1 MPQTIDDERFK
12 KQMTFDVSAP
22 QGSATGIPMKQIPHL
37 EFPRVVYKHP
47 LEPFRIIV
55 HRNNKFEVVGEE
67 AVPTEHISLVVA
79 DKDALKK
86 ALAEGYD
93 LKPYIPQAPP
103 DPDEH
108 LYSKQGE
115 EKHGRPSS

>member
-1 MPQTIDDERFK
+1 MPQTVDIERMK

-22 QGSATGIPMKQIPHL
+22 AGSATGIPVMQIPVL

-47 LEPFRIIV
+47 VEPFRTIV

-67 AVPTEHISLVVA
+67 VIPAEHISLVVA
-79 DKDALKK
+79 DAEALKK

-93 LKPYIPQAPP
+93 LKPYLPQAPP
-103 DPDEH
+103 DPDAH
-108 LYSKQGE
+108 LYAKGDKRNARSA
-115 EKHGRPSS
+115 